1 MRLFTLIRRYHR
13 GRDLVAIA
21 DQLRN
26 ERQWSRAA
34 AAYQQ
39 AVAAQPRAAFLHV
52 QLGHAL
58 KESGDLDAAE
68 AAYLTA
74 LRLLPEEADI
84 SLQLG
89 HLFNLR
95 GDIRTAVA
103 WYARAAELAPD
114 NSDIAHHL
122 GDARVRLERQA
133 SEHLVAQG
141 LLAMQSQQFDRA
153 SALFREAVERHG
165 RQDICAL
172 LGHALKENGDF
183 AGAHA
188 AYLWY
193 RDFALERNTE
203 LLCDVEIQIGHLCKI
218 QMSFQEGFEHYMNA
232 KKLWFQFGV
241 DRKILQEIEQEIGFC
256 LNILFPVFMNI

>member
-183 AGAHA
+183 AGAHDSYRQYREYA
-188 AYLWY
+188 A
-193 RDFALERNTE
+193 AHNQS
-203 LLCDVEIQIGHLCKI
+203 LLYDVEIQIGHLYKI
-218 QMSFQEGFEHYMNA
+218 EGNSHEALKHYMNA
-232 KKLWFQFGV
+232 KKL
-241 DRKILQEIEQEIGFC
+241 KIIYNDNLQINREIENEILLCMKVLMPIF
-256 LNILFPVFMNI
+256 VME